1 MARRIQRL
9 KKKPLIVICSE
20 GGQKSSEYYYFRN
33 FKTRDLRIQFST
45 GNNTD
50 PKGMLNNFLDY
61 IKNEDIDSEDNCR
74 KFLLF
79 DTDLDE
85 KRIKEIIKIREKCKK
100 HNIEIII
107 SAPTFEIWYIMHF
120 RDNKL
125 IFSSSQKVKLEV
137 GKLLNCEYIESM
149 DVYKLVKS
157 KQAFAVEVAKN
168 VEKKNLG
175 INSDVIYSNP
185 VSDIYK
191 IIEAITELSNE

>member
-1 MARRIQRL
+1 MARRIKKL

-50 PKGMLNNFLDY
+50 PIGMLNNFLDY

-85 KRIKEIIKIREKCKK
+85 KRIKEIISIREKCKK

-107 SAPTFEIWYIMHF
+107 SAPTFEIWYVMHF

-137 GKLLNCEYIESM
+137 SKLFNCEYVESM
-149 DVYKLVKS
+149 DVYKLINS
-157 KQAFAVEVAKN
+157 KQSFAVDVAKK
-168 VEKKNLG
+168 VEKKNAY
-175 INSDVIYSNP
+175 INSDIIYSNP
-185 VSDIYK
+185 ISDIYK
-191 IIEAITELSNE
+191 IIEAITEFSNE